1 MKKIN
6 NLHEIETFR
15 NRHDVFADR
24 HDAGRV
30 LAAMLAEDFEAK
42 SNLLV
47 LAIPSG
53 GVPVGLEVAGRLGCD
68 FDFLIV
74 RKLQIPGNTEAGF
87 GAMSLDGKVYFN
99 DEMLDWLNLD
109 ERQIEEE
116 IGIVNKE
123 LQIRNALFRQGKPF
137 PEVEGMTVL
146 LVDDGLASGYTM
158 LTAADT
164 LREKGAARIVVAI
177 PTAPLSSIERL
188 ADEVDDI
195 YCLQVQ
201 DFTPFAVANAYRHW
215 RDLSREEVVE
225 MLDLD
230 ILRS

>member
-1 MKKIN
+1 MKKIS
-6 NLHEIETFR
+6 NLHEIEEFR

-24 HDAGRV
+24 HDAGRK
-30 LAAMLAEDFEAK
+30 LADMLAGDFGTK
-42 SNLLV
+42 SDLLV

-68 FDFLIV
+68 FDCLIV

-99 DEMLDWLNLD
+99 EQMLGWLNLD

-116 IGIVNKE
+116 IGVVNRE
-123 LQIRNALFRQGKPF
+123 LEIRNALFRQGRPF

-158 LTAADT
+158 LTAAGT
-164 LREKGAARIVVAI
+164 LREKGAAGIVVAI

-188 ADEVDDI
+188 AHEVDDI

-215 RDLSREEVVE
+215 RDLSREEVAE
-225 MLDLD
+225 MLGLEP
-230 ILRS
+230 LRS